1 MTNDTLGM
9 VGYFPGPD
17 EVRDGLALVE
27 QRAPHATAYLPI
39 PDQPAVDNIQPGIS
53 PVRWVTLVG
62 GISGIATALAMTIW
76 MSWDYPLV
84 LGGKPITSLPPFIV
98 VCFELLI
105 LFGSIATLAGFL
117 FFSKLPDLTPSEA
130 YRPGMAVDN
139 FAVYI
144 PCGTD
149 AQMRNAEKT
158 LREAGATEV
167 AVVHDR
173 QRGRLQV
180 VK

>member
-1 MTNDTLGM
+1 MNDDIRGV

-17 EVRDGLALVE
+17 EIRDGLVLVE
-27 QRAPHATAYLPI
+27 EKQPHATAYLPI
-39 PDQPAVDNIQPGIS
+39 PDQPAVDNIMPGVS
-53 PVRWVTLVG
+53 PVRWVSLVG
-62 GISGIATALAMTIW
+62 GLSGIATALAMTIW

-84 LGGKPITSLPPFIV
+84 VGGKPITSIPPFMV

-105 LFGSIATLAGFL
+105 LFGAICTLIGFL

-130 YRPGMAVDN
+130 YRPGMAVDQY
-139 FAVYI
+139 AVFV
-144 PCGTD
+144 PCGTEQQL
-149 AQMRNAEKT
+149 ASAEMT
-158 LREAGATEV
+158 LREAGATEI

>member
-1 MTNDTLGM
+1 MTNDTLGV

-17 EVRDGLALVE
+17 EVRDGLVLVE
-27 QRAPHATAYLPI
+27 ERAPHATAYLPI

-76 MSWDYPLV
+76 MSYDYPLV
-84 LGGKPITSLPPFIV
+84 VGGKPILSLPPFLV
-98 VCFELLI
+98 VCFELMI
-105 LFGSIATLAGFL
+105 LLGSIFTLAGFL
-117 FFSKLPDLTPSEA
+117 WFSRLPDLTPSEA
-130 YRPGMAVDN
+130 YRPGMAVDEY
-139 FAVYI
+139 AVYI

-149 AQMRNAEKT
+149 AQLRNAEKT

>member
-1 MTNDTLGM
+1 MNNDIRGV

-17 EVRDGLALVE
+17 EARDGLALVE
-27 QRAPHATAYLPI
+27 ERAPNALAYLPI

-53 PVRWVTLVG
+53 PVRWVTLAG
-62 GISGIATALAMTIW
+62 GLSGIATALAMTIW

-84 LGGKPITSLPPFIV
+84 VGGKPITSLPPFIV

-105 LFGSIATLAGFL
+105 LFGAIFTLIGFL
-117 FFSKLPDLTPSEA
+117 YFSKLPDLTPSEGF
-130 YRPGMAVDN
+130 RPGMVVDQY
-139 FAVYI
+139 AAYI
-144 PCGTD
+144 PCGTE
-149 AQMRNAEKT
+149 AQLRNAEKT
-158 LREAGATEV
+158 LRDAGATEI